1 MAQTYN
7 GLTVPKTINPQ
18 LIISA
23 FANEIEYSKVEQYT
37 QIMQSEMLGH
47 DFPPIM
53 GYPVIIDE
61 NDICNYFL
69 NGDEVIDSMIGKL
82 AWKVTDGHHRSLAAI
97 AANLPHIE
105 VTLDYG
111 TITDPKDFTNFNS

>member
-1 MAQTYN
+1 MTQTYN
-7 GLTVPKTINPQ
+7 GLTVPKTISPQ

-37 QIMQSEMLGH
+37 QIMQSEMMGH

-61 NDICNYFL
+61 NDTCDYFL
-69 NGDEVIDSMIGKL
+69 NGEEVSDSMIGKL

-105 VTLDYG
+105 VKLDYG
-111 TITDPKDFTNFNS
+111 TITDPKDFINFNY